1 MPEIY
6 INPAK
11 LHEELALSGLPVAG
25 VSSDGRIDYTRP
37 LSKAEQAKAQE
48 VIDAHDP
55 AQNALP
61 TTDQIVMALW
71 KKVILGDPTEA
82 DSIAAAVKSIL

>member
-1 MPEIY
+1 MPETL

-11 LHEELALSGLPVAG
+11 LHEELALSGLPIAG

-48 VIDAHDP
+48 VIDNHNP
-55 AQNALP
+55 EQNILP
-61 TTDQIVMALW
+61 TTDQMIIALW
-71 KKVILGDPTEA
+71 KKVMLDDSKDA

>member
-1 MPEIY
+1 MPETL

-11 LHEELALSGLPVAG
+11 LHEELSLSGLPIAS

-37 LSKAEQAKAQE
+37 LSKAEQVKAQT
-48 VIDAHDP
+48 VIDSHDP
-55 AQNALP
+55 EQNILP
-61 TTDQIVMALW
+61 TTDQMIIALW
-71 KKVILGDPTEA
+71 KKVMLDDSKDA

>member
-1 MPEIY
+1 MPETL

-11 LHEELALSGLPVAG
+11 LHEELALAGLPIAS
-25 VSSDGRIDYTRP
+25 VSSDGRFDYTRP

-55 AQNALP
+55 QQNTLP
-61 TTDQIVMALW
+61 TTDQMIIALW
-71 KKVILGDPTEA
+71 KKVMLGDSTEA
-82 DSIAAAVKSIL
+82 DSISTAVKSIL